1 LASPGIEFL
10 LSDFNNA
17 HVNLFN
23 KGAHELTLLGLD
35 QLLKKVNAWLKGDF
49 EGVYIQLFH
58 SATWSI
64 GGKIYAKKN
73 HYHHPRFSDIAIKMS
88 TDEID
93 TYATADGLCFAKV
106 HKLFN

>member
-1 LASPGIEFL
+1 M
-10 LSDFNNA
+10 
-17 HVNLFN
+17 NLFN

-35 QLLKKVNAWLKGDF
+35 QLLKKVNAWLKGSF

-64 GGKIYAKKN
+64 GGKVYAKNN
-73 HYHHPRFSDIAIKMS
+73 HYNHPRFSDVAIKMS

-93 TYATADGLCFAKV
+93 AYATADGLCFAKV
-106 HKLFN
+106 HKLFI